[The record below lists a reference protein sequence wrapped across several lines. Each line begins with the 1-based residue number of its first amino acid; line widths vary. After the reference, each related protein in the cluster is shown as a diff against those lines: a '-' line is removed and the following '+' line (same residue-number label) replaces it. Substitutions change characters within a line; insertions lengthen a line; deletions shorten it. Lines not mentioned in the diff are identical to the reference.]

1 MSKTIYPIGVLIQG
15 QELVDRNNESMLV
28 PVTTRPFAQSL
39 TRLTPANW
47 VEPFRIM
54 RYAHCKIESVIIL
67 GPALFDR
74 IELQGVTIYDR
85 RQSNEEDG
93 RLFFAPYRV
102 LQAGQPLIL
111 TVRCAPQLFMFDL
124 DRFPQDVDHQE
135 EPIIDCAPNW
145 PGER

>member
-15 QELVDRNNESMLV
+15 QELVNREEESTLV
-28 PVTTRPFAQSL
+28 RARTRPFAQSL

-54 RYAHCKIESVIIL
+54 RNADCKVESVIIL

-74 IELQGVTIYDR
+74 IEIQGVTIYDR

-102 LQAGQPLIL
+102 LQAGHPLTL
-111 TVRCAPQLFMFDL
+111 TVRCTPELFMFDL
-124 DRFPQDVDHQE
+124 ERFPQDVDHQE
-135 EPIIDCAPNW
+135 EPIIDCTPNW
-145 PGER
+145 PEAG